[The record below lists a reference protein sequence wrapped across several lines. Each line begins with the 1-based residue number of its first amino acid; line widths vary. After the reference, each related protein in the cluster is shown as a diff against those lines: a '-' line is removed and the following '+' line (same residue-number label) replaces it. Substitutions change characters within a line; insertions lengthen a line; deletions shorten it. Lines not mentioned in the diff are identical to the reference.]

1 MTRAISSPFFDHD
14 FEVTPDPNVPSLYR
28 HYPVGLNPRD
38 PGPPHTKIT
47 ELITALL
54 KKRPNWVFLMGKV
67 ETKTLQ
73 VYTKDKEHL
82 GSVEFYPQSP
92 YYESRAYFQ
101 LHNFRIQAETTRS
114 TGGRAYSVAKAT
126 DRIVAK
132 FRPLNLEELMV
143 QRKTHACNEATSIA
157 ARGRSK
163 WLVGGMA
170 SKVSDLGKYIL
181 SNPEEFSHTPL
192 APIIEDILPL
202 WLAYMETQPYN
213 TETNFDII
221 TEIERD
227 GVRQLYNITATP
239 HAYWLNETDHHEL
252 ISKVAMLRMVDMGEV
267 VPGIG
272 FRSEDHTFVIL
283 S

>member
-1 MTRAISSPFFDHD
+1 MTRAIANPFFDHD

-28 HYPVGLNPRD
+28 HYPVGLTRD
-38 PGPPHTKIT
+38 PNTPNPKIT
-47 ELITALL
+47 ELITLLL
-54 KKRPNWVFLMGKV
+54 KKRPDWVFLMSKV
-67 ETKTLQ
+67 ETKSLQ

-101 LHNFRIQAETTRS
+101 LTNFRIQAETTRS
-114 TGGRAYSVAKAT
+114 TGGRCYSVAKAT

-132 FRPLNLEELMV
+132 FRPLNLEELAK
-143 QRKTHACNEATSIA
+143 QRMEA
-157 ARGRSK
+157 ARSEAHAVASRSRSNWLLSGRYGKMSK
-163 WLVGGMA
+163 LGEWL
-170 SKVSDLGKYIL
+170 LI
-181 SNPEEFSHTPL
+181 NPEPYLNTPI
-192 APIIEDILPL
+192 APMIEELRPHWQAHI
-202 WLAYMETQPYN
+202 ETQAFGDN
-213 TETNFDII
+213 SAFDIV

-227 GVRQLYNITATP
+227 GIRQLYNITATP
-239 HAYWLNETDHHEL
+239 HAYWLNETDHREL
-252 ISKVAMLRMVDMGEV
+252 ISKVAMLRMVDVGEV

>member
-1 MTRAISSPFFDHD
+1 MTRVIVNPFFDHD

-28 HYPVGLNPRD
+28 HYPVGLTRD
-38 PGPPHTKIT
+38 PMQPHTKIT

-54 KKRPNWVFLMGKV
+54 KKRPDWVFLMSKV
-67 ETKTLQ
+67 ETKSLQ

-101 LHNFRIQAETTRS
+101 LTNFRIQAETSRS

-132 FRPLNLEELMV
+132 FRPLNLEELV
-143 QRKTHACNEATSIA
+143 EQRKKHAQDEAHAVASR
-157 ARGRSK
+157 ARSNWLLSGRHGK
-163 WLVGGMA
+163 A
-170 SKVSDLGKYIL
+170 SEIGKQVL
-181 SNPEEFSHTPL
+181 SNPEPYLDTPI
-192 APIIEDILPL
+192 APLIEELRPH
-202 WLAYMETQPYN
+202 WLAHMEAQPFG
-213 TETNFDII
+213 ESSNFDII

-239 HAYWLNETDHHEL
+239 HAYWLNETDHREL
-252 ISKVAMLRMVDMGEV
+252 ISKVAMLRMVDVGQV

>member
-1 MTRAISSPFFDHD
+1 MTRAIANPFFDHD

-28 HYPVGLNPRD
+28 FYPVGLTRD
-38 PGPPHTKIT
+38 PMQPHEKTI
-47 ELITALL
+47 ELITAVL
-54 KKRPNWVFLMGKV
+54 KKRPDWVFLMSKV
-67 ETKTLQ
+67 ETKSLQ

-101 LHNFRIQAETTRS
+101 LTNFRIQAGSSRS
-114 TGGRAYSVAKAT
+114 TAGRAYSVAKAT

-132 FRPLNLEELMV
+132 FRPLNLEELAQ
-143 QRKTHACNEATSIA
+143 QRMEAAQSEAHAVASRSRSNWLLS
-157 ARGRSK
+157 GRQGK
-163 WLVGGMA
+163 MNKLGEWL
-170 SKVSDLGKYIL
+170 LI
-181 SNPEEFSHTPL
+181 NPEPYLNTPI
-192 APIIEDILPL
+192 APMIEELRPH
-202 WLAYMETQPYN
+202 WLAHMESLPFGDN
-213 TETNFDII
+213 NNFDII

-227 GVRQLYNITATP
+227 GIRQLYNITATP
-239 HAYWLNETDHHEL
+239 HAYWLNETDHREL
-252 ISKVAMLRMVDMGEV
+252 ISKVAMLRMVDVGEV

>member
-1 MTRAISSPFFDHD
+1 MTRAIANPFFDHD

-28 HYPVGLNPRD
+28 HYPVGLTREPNTPNP
-38 PGPPHTKIT
+38 KIT
-47 ELITALL
+47 ELITLLL
-54 KKRPNWVFLMGKV
+54 KKRPDWVFLMSKV
-67 ETKTLQ
+67 ETKSLQ

-101 LHNFRIQAETTRS
+101 LTNFRIQAETSRS
-114 TGGRAYSVAKAT
+114 TGGRCYSVAKAT

-132 FRPLNLEELMV
+132 FRPLNLEELAQ
-143 QRKTHACNEATSIA
+143 QRMEA
-157 ARGRSK
+157 ARSEARAVVSRARSNWLLSGRQ
-163 WLVGGMA
+163 G
-170 SKVSDLGKYIL
+170 KVNKLGECLLIH
-181 SNPEEFSHTPL
+181 PEPYLNTPI
-192 APIIEDILPL
+192 APMIEELRPH
-202 WLAYMETQPYN
+202 WLAHMESLPFGDSS
-213 TETNFDII
+213 NFDII

-239 HAYWLNETDHHEL
+239 HAYWLNETDHREL
-252 ISKVAMLRMVDMGEV
+252 VGKVAMLRMVDVGQV

-272 FRSEDHTFVIL
+272 FRSDDNTFVIL